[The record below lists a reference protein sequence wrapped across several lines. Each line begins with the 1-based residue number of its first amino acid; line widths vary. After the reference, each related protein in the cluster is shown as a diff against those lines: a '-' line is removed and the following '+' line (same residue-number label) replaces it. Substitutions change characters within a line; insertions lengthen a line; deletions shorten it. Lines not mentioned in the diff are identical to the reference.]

1 MAELETVLCS
11 SDVIKP
17 TLHAAE
23 EFINMKRPDLQR
35 LSSVITYFIIIIKF

>member
-1 MAELETVLCS
+1 MAINEAKLGSMSELESVLCS

-23 EFINMKRPDLQR
+23 EFITIKRPDLQR
-35 LSSVITYFIIIIKF
+35 